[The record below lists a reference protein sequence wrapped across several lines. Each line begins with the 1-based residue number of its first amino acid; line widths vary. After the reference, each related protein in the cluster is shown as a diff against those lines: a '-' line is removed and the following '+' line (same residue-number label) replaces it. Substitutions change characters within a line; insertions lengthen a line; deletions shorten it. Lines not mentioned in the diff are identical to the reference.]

1 MNKATTKLSY
11 DLCKWYSDGNLRRVP
26 SDSSATPLYN
36 IAAVVQRTGVPA
48 TTIRAWERRFDYPK
62 PHRDDDGRRL
72 YSERDV
78 QTISWLLDQTRHG
91 VAISRAV
98 DMLRSGH
105 ARTDSAVVQAPT
117 RGGRSFAAL
126 RGDLGQAFLDL
137 DADRADDVLAEAF
150 TLFSVEDVCLQVLQ
164 PLLVD
169 IGDRW
174 HAGELSVAEEHYAT
188 SFVRARLFGLLQ
200 AYQPP
205 HKRGPLVFTGCA
217 PEEWHEVG
225 ILIVSVFLARR
236 GISVRYL
243 GPNLP
248 LDGLGAIVAR
258 HHPAVVVLSAQ
269 SPETARKMRWAAR
282 ALHEGAPP
290 YPQLVFGGQAFNT
303 DPKLR
308 ASVDGTYVGPDAAAA
323 ADAIASL
330 VEESSEGSGRRVR
343 ANRSR

>member
-1 MNKATTKLSY
+1 M
-11 DLCKWYSDGNLRRVP
+11 P
-26 SDSSATPLYN
+26 SDSSDTPLYN

-48 TTIRAWERRFDYPK
+48 TTIRAWERRYDYPK
-62 PHRDDDGRRL
+62 PHRDDDGQRL
-72 YSERDV
+72 YSEHDV
-78 QTISWLLDQTRHG
+78 QTISWLHDQTKHG

-98 DMLRSGH
+98 DILRSGH
-105 ARTDSAVVQAPT
+105 ARADAAVVQAPP

-126 RGDLGQAFLDL
+126 RADLGQALLDL
-137 DADRADDVLAEAF
+137 DADRADVVLAEAF
-150 TLFSVEDVCLQVLQ
+150 TLFPVEDVCLQVFQ

-169 IGDRW
+169 VGDRW
-174 HAGELSVAEEHYAT
+174 HVGELSVAEEHYAT

-205 HKRGPLVFTGCA
+205 HSRGPLVFSACA
-217 PEEWHEVG
+217 PDEWHEVG
-225 ILIVSVFLARR
+225 ILIVSVFLVRR
-236 GISVRYL
+236 GVRVRYL

-248 LDGLGAIVAR
+248 LEGLAAIVAR
-258 HHPAVVVLSAQ
+258 HHPALVVLSAQ

-323 ADAIASL
+323 VEAIASL
-330 VEESSEGSGRRVR
+330 MDQSSDKPSRR
-343 ANRSR
+343 ARSKRTY

>member
-1 MNKATTKLSY
+1 M
-11 DLCKWYSDGNLRRVP
+11 P
-26 SDSSATPLYN
+26 SDSSDTPLYN

-48 TTIRAWERRFDYPK
+48 TTIRAWERRYDYPK
-62 PHRDDDGRRL
+62 PHRDDDGQRL

-105 ARTDSAVVQAPT
+105 ARTDGALVQTPP
-117 RGGRSFAAL
+117 RGGRSFPAVRA
-126 RGDLGQAFLDL
+126 DLGQALLAL
-137 DADRADDVLAEAF
+137 DADRADDVLTEAF

-164 PLLVD
+164 PLLID

-200 AYQPP
+200 AYQPS
-205 HKRGPLVFTGCA
+205 HTRGPVVFTACA
-217 PEEWHEVG
+217 PDEWHEVG

-236 GISVRYL
+236 GLSVRYL

-248 LDGLGAIVAR
+248 LEGLAAIVGR
-258 HHPAVVVLSAQ
+258 HHPAAVVLSAQ
-269 SPETARKMRWAAR
+269 SQETARKLRRAAQ
-282 ALHEGAPP
+282 AVQEGPP
-290 YPQLVFGGQAFNT
+290 PHPRVVFGGQAFNS
-303 DPKLR
+303 DPRLR
-308 ASVDGTYVGPDAAAA
+308 TSIEGTYVGPDAAAA

-330 VEESSEGSGRRVR
+330 VEESSDVPGRRVR

>member
-1 MNKATTKLSY
+1 M
-11 DLCKWYSDGNLRRVP
+11 P
-26 SDSSATPLYN
+26 SDSSDTPLYN

-48 TTIRAWERRFDYPK
+48 TTIRAWERRYEYPK
-62 PHRDDDGRRL
+62 PHRDDDGQRL

-98 DMLRSGH
+98 DMLRRGH
-105 ARTDSAVVQAPT
+105 ARTDSAVVQSPP

-126 RGDLGQAFLDL
+126 RADLGQALLDL
-137 DADRADDVLAEAF
+137 DADRADDVVAEAF

-169 IGDRW
+169 LGDRW
-174 HAGELSVAEEHYAT
+174 HAGELSVAEEHYAS

-205 HKRGPLVFTGCA
+205 NARGPLVFTACA
-217 PEEWHEVG
+217 PDEWHEVG
-225 ILIVSVFLARR
+225 ILMVSVFLARR
-236 GISVRYL
+236 GVRVRYL

-248 LDGLGAIVAR
+248 LDGLAAIVAR
-258 HHPAVVVLSAQ
+258 HHPAMVVLSAQ
-269 SPETARKMRWAAR
+269 SPETARNMRRAAR
-282 ALHEGAPP
+282 AVHKGAPP
-290 YPQLVFGGQAFNT
+290 YPHLAFGGQAFNI

-323 ADAIASL
+323 VEALASL
-330 VEESSEGSGRRVR
+330 VEQPFAKSGRRAR
-343 ANRSR
+343 TNRSR

>member
-1 MNKATTKLSY
+1 MP
-11 DLCKWYSDGNLRRVP
+11 R
-26 SDSSATPLYN
+26 DSSDTPLYN

-48 TTIRAWERRFDYPK
+48 TTIRAWERRYEYPK
-62 PHRDDDGRRL
+62 PHRDVDGQRL

-78 QTISWLLDQTRHG
+78 QTIRWLLDQTRHG

-105 ARTDSAVVQAPT
+105 ARTDSSVVPSPA

-126 RGDLGQAFLDL
+126 RADLGQALLDL
-137 DADRADDVLAEAF
+137 DADRADLVLAEGF
-150 TLFSVEDVCLQVLQ
+150 TLFSVEDVSLQVLQ
-164 PLLVD
+164 PLLIDV
-169 IGDRW
+169 GDRW

-205 HKRGPLVFTGCA
+205 YSRGPLVFTACA

-236 GISVRYL
+236 GVSVRYL

-248 LDGLGAIVAR
+248 LEGLAAIVGR
-258 HHPAVVVLSAQ
+258 HHPAAVVLSAQ
-269 SPETARKMRWAAR
+269 SQETARNLRSAAQ
-282 ALHEGAPP
+282 AVEVSAPP
-290 YPQLVFGGQAFNT
+290 HPRLAFGGQAFNT
-303 DPKLR
+303 DPRLR
-308 ASVDGTYVGPDAAAA
+308 ASIDGTYVGPDAAAA
-323 ADAIASL
+323 VDAIASL
-330 VEESSEGSGRRVR
+330 LDDSSNKPGTRVR
-343 ANRSR
+343 SRRSPPS

>member
-1 MNKATTKLSY
+1 M
-11 DLCKWYSDGNLRRVP
+11 P
-26 SDSSATPLYN
+26 SDSSDTPLYN

-48 TTIRAWERRFDYPK
+48 TTIRAWERRYDYPK
-62 PHRDDDGRRL
+62 PHRDEDGQRL

-105 ARTDSAVVQAPT
+105 ARTDTAVVQAAA

-126 RGDLGQAFLDL
+126 RADLGQAVLDL
-137 DADRADDVLAEAF
+137 DADHADDVLAEAF

-188 SFVRARLFGLLQ
+188 AFVRARLFGLLQ

-205 HKRGPLVFTGCA
+205 HTRGRLVFTACA
-217 PEEWHEVG
+217 PDEWHEVG
-225 ILIVSVFLARR
+225 ILIVSVFLTRR

-248 LDGLGAIVAR
+248 LEGLGAVVAR

-269 SPETARKMRWAAR
+269 SRETARKMRWATR
-282 ALHEGAPP
+282 AMHEGVPP
-290 YPQLVFGGQAFNT
+290 YPDLAFGGQAFNT

-308 ASVDGTYVGPDAAAA
+308 ASIDGTYVGPDAAAA
-323 ADAIASL
+323 VETIAGLVDA
-330 VEESSEGSGRRVR
+330 SSHQPDRRAR
-343 ANRSR
+343 SNRSH